1 MPFEPKHD
9 AIVTDA
15 QGREHTIDFVIAPT
29 TKSGYD
35 MPAILT
41 SNSAYSTAM
50 ACMRRRWWAYEAPS
64 GVDVPDTAPGTLVTQ
79 SRGWERQRLSL
90 PLSTG
95 SWCHHVA
102 QGLLIIASRGVLGH
116 LWDEVLGEAQD
127 EATNALNGR
136 RRASAGCS
144 TADWIQ
150 ACVFGYKREAHDRG
164 LDLGLSMDGQQPE
177 EKFVERTIA
186 EQSALLE
193 AFGWAYQRVRVPR
206 LIEEYEILG
215 IEQEEYTLLSGDVGL
230 QSRCDAVLRRRVDQ
244 RLFIYNLKTSGNP
257 DKRWHDQFEVD
268 SQLMTETLAV
278 ERRLGERVY
287 GVVIDGFDK
296 GVRVEMDFNTLKE
309 RPKDGSEKWY
319 GQRSRLIYGYKC
331 EDIPGRPTLYDY
343 EGTTRKG
350 WGKFAV
356 WEEDFKASSRGTP
369 KCNHSEFMTC
379 AQCGRDN
386 TGSVEYW
393 VNWLPIEQVEA
404 AFITLPAIMRSDRA
418 VESAVRQIVAVEQ
431 DIRDKRHAVEQAH
444 NQSGMLDVKF
454 PQSFRACI
462 YPNRCGF
469 FALCHEGGADD
480 PSSHGFAPRKSNH
493 PALETE

>member
-1 MPFEPKHD
+1 MPFESKHD

-15 QGREHTIDFVIAPT
+15 QGQTHTVDFVTAPA
-29 TKSGYD
+29 TKAGYD
-35 MPAILT
+35 LPAILT
-41 SNSAYSTAM
+41 SNSAYGTFM
-50 ACMRRRWWAYEAPS
+50 TCPRKRWHGYEAPN
-64 GVDVPDTAPGTLVTQ
+64 GTAT
-79 SRGWERQRLSL
+79 RGWERQRLSL

-95 SWCHHVA
+95 GWCHRVA
-102 QGLLIIASRGVLGH
+102 QGLLLMQNANRIWTDPDDALLEPLMAPLRAWCKDLG
-116 LWDEVLGEAQD
+116 LEGQKVP
-127 EATNALNGR
+127 TNAPE
-136 RRASAGCS
+136 A
-144 TADWIQ
+144 IM
-150 ACVFGYKREAHDRG
+150 ACVEGYRAEVRQRG
-164 LDLGLSMDGQQPE
+164 LDLGLTMDGQQPE

-206 LIEEYEILG
+206 LLEEYEIIG
-215 IEQEEYTLLSGDVGL
+215 IEQEEFTLLSGDVGL
-230 QSRCDAVLRRRVDQ
+230 QSRCDAVLRRRADQ

-356 WEEDFKASSRGTP
+356 WEERFPHVIREESGWSHVHKSPVD
-369 KCNHSEFMTC
+369 
-379 AQCGRDN
+379 
-386 TGSVEYW
+386 YW
-393 VNWLPIEQVEA
+393 VNWLPIEQVDG
-404 AFITLPAIMRSDRA
+404 AFITLPPIMRSDRA
-418 VESAVRQIVAVEQ
+418 MESAVRQIVSVEQ
-431 DIRDKRHAVEQAH
+431 QIRYNRDVMSDSEDYPLQFAIEIDKHW
-444 NQSGMLDVKF
+444 
-454 PQSFRACI
+454 PQSFRACV
-462 YPNRCGF
+462 YPSKCWAY
-469 FALCHEGGADD
+469 ALCHEGAADD
-480 PSSHGFAPRKSNH
+480 PASNGFAPRKSNH
-493 PALETE
+493 PSLESE

>member
-1 MPFEPKHD
+1 MPSD
-9 AIVTDA
+9 L
-15 QGREHTIDFVIAPT
+15 
-29 TKSGYD
+29 
-35 MPAILT
+35 PAILT
-41 SNSAYSTAM
+41 SNSAYGTFM
-50 ACMRRRWWAYEAPS
+50 TCPRKRWHGYEAPN
-64 GVDVPDTAPGTLVTQ
+64 GTAT
-79 SRGWERQRLSL
+79 RGWERQRLSL

-95 SWCHHVA
+95 SWCHRVA

-116 LWDEVLGEAQD
+116 LWDEVLGEPQD
-127 EATNALNGR
+127 EAINALNGQ

-144 TADWIQ
+144 TSDWIQ
-150 ACVFGYKREAHDRG
+150 ACVFGYKREARERG
-164 LDLGLSMDGQQPE
+164 LDLGLSMDGQLPE
-177 EKFVERTIA
+177 ERFVERTIA

-206 LIEEYEILG
+206 LIEEYEIIG

-230 QSRCDAVLRRRVDQ
+230 QSRCDAVLRRRADQ

-356 WEEDFKASSRGTP
+356 FEENFQVEAKSAEEWGKRYTP
-369 KCNHSEFMTC
+369 V
-379 AQCGRDN
+379 Q
-386 TGSVEYW
+386 YW
-393 VNWLPIEQVEA
+393 VNWLPIEQVEG
-404 AFITLPAIMRSDRA
+404 AFITLPAITRSDRA
-418 VESAVRQIVAVEQ
+418 VESAVRQVVAVERR
-431 DIRDKRHAVEQAH
+431 IR
-444 NQSGMLDVKF
+444 QSRNLLDEGPLPVTTLDEEF
-454 PQSFRACI
+454 PQNFRACVYPTACPFKSMCFDDSVAADPLGSGI
-462 YPNRCGF
+462 YT
-469 FALCHEGGADD
+469 
-480 PSSHGFAPRKSNH
+480 PRKANH
-493 PALETE
+493 PVLDNE

>member
-1 MPFEPKHD
+1 MADLPQ
-9 AIVTDA
+9 I
-15 QGREHTIDFVIAPT
+15 I
-29 TKSGYD
+29 
-35 MPAILT
+35 T
-41 SNSAYSTAM
+41 SNSAYGTFM
-50 ACMRRRWWAYEAPS
+50 TCPRKRWWAYEAPS
-64 GVDVPDTAPGTLVTQ
+64 GPSYAGVTDQNSAEKELALVMHPET
-79 SRGWERQRLSL
+79 RGWERQRLSL

-95 SWCHHVA
+95 GWSHKIA
-102 QGLLIIASRGVLGH
+102 QGLLLLQVISASWQIGSDGLVARLAASLSDWCKDLELEGQKVP
-116 LWDEVLGEAQD
+116 
-127 EATNALNGR
+127 TNAPE
-136 RRASAGCS
+136 A
-144 TADWIQ
+144 IM
-150 ACVFGYKREAHDRG
+150 ACVEGYKAEVRQRG
-164 LDLGLSMDGQQPE
+164 LDLGLTMDGQLPE
-177 EKFVERTIA
+177 ERFVERTIA

-206 LIEEYEILG
+206 LLEEYEIIG
-215 IEQEEYTLLSGDVGL
+215 IEQEEFTLLSGDVGL
-230 QSRCDAVLRRRVDQ
+230 QSRCDAVLRRRADQ

-296 GVRVEMDFNTLKE
+296 GVRVEMDFQTLKE

-356 WEEDFKASSRGTP
+356 WEE
-369 KCNHSEFMTC
+369 EFPFAHVGEMKNYLSPV
-379 AQCGRDN
+379 Q
-386 TGSVEYW
+386 YW

-418 VESAVRQIVAVEQ
+418 VESAVRQIVSVEK
-431 DIRDKRHAVEQAH
+431 DIRERRDRIELFEISQAL
-444 NQSGMLDVKF
+444 LDEEF
-454 PQSFRACI
+454 PQNFRSCVYAT
-462 YPNRCGF
+462 RCQYFG
-469 FALCHEGGADD
+469 LCHEGGADD
-480 PSSHGFAPRKSNH
+480 PASNGFVPRKSNH
-493 PALETE
+493 PSLELE